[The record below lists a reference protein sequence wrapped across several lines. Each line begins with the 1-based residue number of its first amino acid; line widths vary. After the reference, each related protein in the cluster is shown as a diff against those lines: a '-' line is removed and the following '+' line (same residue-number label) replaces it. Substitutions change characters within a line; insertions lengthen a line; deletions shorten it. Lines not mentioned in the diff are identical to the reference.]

1 MHLEKDKLFTI
12 EEYEKLQYKYKYN
25 IEFINGDIVLH
36 SKTSVK
42 HNEIVNNI
50 QFKLMSYFNSSN
62 SKCKVYTEQIE
73 VKFHNSQDTIN
84 IFPDVFVMCED
95 AIKNGESFI
104 SPPKVIFEVVSP
116 NYSGHDYITKLQ
128 IYQKY
133 GVLEYVIVE
142 QTGEMIQY
150 NLEDVAFKPSTNESY
165 ISNVFDGLSINIE
178 ELIR

>member
-1 MHLEKDKLFTI
+1 MHLEKDKFFTI
-12 EEYEKLQYKYKYN
+12 EEFEKLQYKYKYN
-25 IEFINGDIVLH
+25 IEFINGDVILH

-50 QFKLMSYFNSSN
+50 QFKLMSYFNN

-73 VKFHNSQDTIN
+73 LKFHNAEDTIN
-84 IFPDVFVMCED
+84 VFPDVFVMCDD
-95 AIKNGESFI
+95 AIKNGESFV
-104 SPPKVIFEVVSP
+104 SPPKIIFEVVSP

-150 NLEDVAFKPSTNESY
+150 NLESGVFKPSINESY
-165 ISNVFDGLSINIE
+165 ISKVFDGLVINIE
-178 ELIR
+178 EITK

>member
-1 MHLEKDKLFTI
+1 MHIEENRMFTL
-12 EEYEKLQYKYKYN
+12 EEYEKLQHKYKYN
-25 IEFINGDIVLH
+25 IEFINGDVVLH

-50 QFKLMSYFNSSN
+50 QFKLMSYLTN

-73 VKFHNSQDTIN
+73 LKFHNDKDIIN

-95 AIKNGESFI
+95 GKKVGESFV
-104 SPPKVIFEVVSP
+104 SPPKIIFEVVSP

-128 IYQKY
+128 IYQRY

-150 NLEDVAFKPSTNESY
+150 NLVDGVFKPSINEYYS
-165 ISNVFDGLSINIE
+165 SNIFEGLFIKTE
-178 ELIR
+178 EILE

>member
-1 MHLEKDKLFTI
+1 MHLEQNKLFTI

-25 IEFINGDIVLH
+25 IEFINGDVVLH

-50 QFKLMSYFNSSN
+50 QFKLMTYFNN
-62 SKCKVYTEQIE
+62 SKCKIYTEQIE
-73 VKFHNSQDTIN
+73 LKFHTDQDTIN
-84 IFPDVFVMCED
+84 VFPDVFVMCDD
-95 AIKNGESFI
+95 AKKSGESFV
-104 SPPKVIFEVVSP
+104 SPPKIIFEVVSP
-116 NYSGHDYITKLQ
+116 NYSGHDYITKLH

-150 NLEDVAFKPSTNESY
+150 NLEDGIFKPSTNELY
-165 ISNVFDGLSINIE
+165 ISKVFDGLTLSVE
-178 ELIR
+178 EMMK